1 MSDADIISAMRR
13 KAGVGRPP
21 PDVQPMSPAK
31 ALRLAAAKA
40 AEDAIGLVMQVTN
53 VIEERSSILRLPDQ
67 LPEYALLSLLEG
79 PDNAYGLAVF
89 DRNVIS
95 AVVEQQTTGKVLKL
109 PPEERA
115 PTATDAVMCT
125 EITDHILSLFETNIA
140 EVADPPDVAGFRV
153 AAQLREARSIS
164 IAFDDVPYRV
174 YRISV
179 LLGRGVREG
188 EILLVFPFA
197 RATPKPVP
205 GAPND
210 FGRDFQAV
218 VMKSEARLDTV
229 LHRIRMPLADVMSL
243 EAGMVLSIPRSAV
256 SKVELRAD
264 DRLVS
269 RAQLGQINGKRAVRL
284 IFMTEEDDDPLEAP
298 YGSEAGGFGDMGAL
312 SGGSEFPA
320 LSNGLGDMGDL
331 PSLGDLPAM
340 GDIGD
345 MDNMGDVP
353 PMGDL
358 PPLGDF
364 PAMGDMSG
372 EMGEL
377 PDLGDFPAM
386 GDLPTFDD

>member
-40 AEDAIGLVMQVTN
+40 AEDSIGLVMQVTH
-53 VIEERSSILRLPDQ
+53 VAEERSSILRLPEQ
-67 LPEYALLSLLEG
+67 LPDDALLSLLEG

-89 DRNVIS
+89 DRNVVS

-125 EITDHILSLFETNIA
+125 EITDHILSLFETNVA
-140 EVADPPDVAGFRV
+140 EVADPPHVEGFRV

-164 IAFDDVPYRV
+164 IAFEDVPYRV

-179 LLGRGVREG
+179 SLGRGVREG
-188 EILLVFPFA
+188 EILLVFPYA

-205 GAPND
+205 GAPNN

-218 VMKSEARLDTV
+218 VMTSEARLDTV
-229 LHRIRMPLADVMSL
+229 LHRIRLPLADVMSL
-243 EAGMVLSIPRSAV
+243 EVGMVLSIPRSAV

-284 IFMTEEDDDPLEAP
+284 IFMTGDDDPLDAS
-298 YGSEAGGFGDMGAL
+298 YGPDEGGFGDMGAP
-312 SGGSEFPA
+312 SGSSAVPA
-320 LSNGLGDMGDL
+320 LSNG
-331 PSLGDLPAM
+331 
-340 GDIGD
+340 
-345 MDNMGDVP
+345 MGDVP
-353 PMGDL
+353 PMGDY
-358 PPLGDF
+358 
-364 PAMGDMSG
+364 PAMGDMG
-372 EMGEL
+372 DLPPLGAFPALGDMGGDMGDL
-377 PDLGDFPAM
+377 PDLGHFPAM
-386 GDLPTFDD
+386 GDLPSLE

>member
-40 AEDAIGLVMQVTN
+40 AEDSIGLVMQVTH
-53 VIEERSSILRLPDQ
+53 VAEERSSILRLPEQ
-67 LPEYALLSLLEG
+67 LPDDALLSLLEG

-125 EITDHILSLFETNIA
+125 EITDHILSLFETNVA
-140 EVADPPDVAGFRV
+140 EVADPPHVEGFRV

-164 IAFDDVPYRV
+164 IAFEDVPYRV

-179 LLGRGVREG
+179 SLGRGVREG
-188 EILLVFPFA
+188 EILLVFPYA

-205 GAPND
+205 GAPNN

-218 VMKSEARLDTV
+218 VMTSEARLDTV
-229 LHRIRMPLADVMSL
+229 LHRIRLPLADVMSL
-243 EAGMVLSIPRSAV
+243 EVGMVLSIPRSAV

-284 IFMTEEDDDPLEAP
+284 IFMTGDDDPLDAS
-298 YGSEAGGFGDMGAL
+298 YGPDEGGFGDMGAP
-312 SGGSEFPA
+312 SGSSAVPA
-320 LSNGLGDMGDL
+320 LSNG
-331 PSLGDLPAM
+331 
-340 GDIGD
+340 
-345 MDNMGDVP
+345 MGDVP
-353 PMGDL
+353 PMGD
-358 PPLGDF
+358 F
-364 PAMGDMSG
+364 PAMGDMG
-372 EMGEL
+372 DLPPLGAFPALGDMGGDMGDL
-377 PDLGDFPAM
+377 PDLGHFPAM
-386 GDLPTFDD
+386 GDLPSLE

>member
-1 MSDADIISAMRR
+1 MSDADVISAMRR

-21 PDVQPMSPAK
+21 PDVQPMSPTK

-40 AEDAIGLVMQVTN
+40 AEDSIGLVMQVTH
-53 VIEERSSILRLPDQ
+53 VAEERSSILRLPEQ
-67 LPEYALLSLLEG
+67 LPDDALLSLLEG

-89 DRNVIS
+89 DRNVVS

-125 EITDHILSLFETNIA
+125 EITDHILSLFETNVA
-140 EVADPPDVAGFRV
+140 EVADPPHVEGFRV

-164 IAFDDVPYRV
+164 IAFEDVPYRV

-179 LLGRGVREG
+179 SLGRGVREG
-188 EILLVFPFA
+188 EILLVFPYA

-205 GAPND
+205 GAPNN

-218 VMKSEARLDTV
+218 VMTSEARLDTV
-229 LHRIRMPLADVMSL
+229 LHRIRLPLADVMSL
-243 EAGMVLSIPRSAV
+243 EVGMVLSIPRSAV

-284 IFMTEEDDDPLEAP
+284 IFMTGDDDPLDAS
-298 YGSEAGGFGDMGAL
+298 YGPDEGGFGDMGAP
-312 SGGSEFPA
+312 SGSSAVPA
-320 LSNGLGDMGDL
+320 LSNG
-331 PSLGDLPAM
+331 
-340 GDIGD
+340 
-345 MDNMGDVP
+345 MGDVP
-353 PMGDL
+353 PMGD
-358 PPLGDF
+358 F
-364 PAMGDMSG
+364 PAMGDMG
-372 EMGEL
+372 DL
-377 PDLGDFPAM
+377 PDLGHFPAM
-386 GDLPTFDD
+386 GDLPSLE

>member
-40 AEDAIGLVMQVTN
+40 AEDSIGLVMQVTH
-53 VIEERSSILRLPDQ
+53 VAEERSSILRLPEQ
-67 LPEYALLSLLEG
+67 LPDDALLSLLEG

-89 DRNVIS
+89 DRNVVS

-125 EITDHILSLFETNIA
+125 EITDHILSLFETNVA
-140 EVADPPDVAGFRV
+140 EVADPPHVEGFRV

-164 IAFDDVPYRV
+164 IAFEDVPYRV

-179 LLGRGVREG
+179 SLGRGVREG
-188 EILLVFPFA
+188 EILLVFPYA

-205 GAPND
+205 GAPNN

-218 VMKSEARLDTV
+218 VMTSEARLDTV
-229 LHRIRMPLADVMSL
+229 LHRIRLPLADVMSL
-243 EAGMVLSIPRSAV
+243 EVGMVLSIPRSAV

-284 IFMTEEDDDPLEAP
+284 IFMTGDDDPLDAS
-298 YGSEAGGFGDMGAL
+298 YGPDEGGFGDMGAP
-312 SGGSEFPA
+312 SGSSAVPA
-320 LSNGLGDMGDL
+320 LSNG
-331 PSLGDLPAM
+331 
-340 GDIGD
+340 
-345 MDNMGDVP
+345 MGDVP
-353 PMGDL
+353 PMGD
-358 PPLGDF
+358 F
-364 PAMGDMSG
+364 PAMGDMG
-372 EMGEL
+372 DLPPLGAFPALGDMGGDMGDL
-377 PDLGDFPAM
+377 PDLGHFPAM
-386 GDLPTFDD
+386 GDLPSLD

>member
-31 ALRLAAAKA
+31 ALRVAAAKA
-40 AEDAIGLVMQVTN
+40 AEDSIGLVMQVTH
-53 VIEERSSILRLPDQ
+53 VAEERSSILRLPEQ
-67 LPEYALLSLLEG
+67 LPDDALLSLLEG

-89 DRNVIS
+89 DRNVVS

-125 EITDHILSLFETNIA
+125 EITDHILSLFETNVA
-140 EVADPPDVAGFRV
+140 EVADPPHVEGFRV

-164 IAFDDVPYRV
+164 IAFEDVPYRV

-179 LLGRGVREG
+179 SLGRGVREG
-188 EILLVFPFA
+188 EILLVFPYA

-205 GAPND
+205 GAPNN

-218 VMKSEARLDTV
+218 VMTSEARLDTV
-229 LHRIRMPLADVMSL
+229 LHRIRLPLADVMSL
-243 EAGMVLSIPRSAV
+243 EVGMVLSIPRSAV

-284 IFMTEEDDDPLEAP
+284 IFMTGDDDPLDAS
-298 YGSEAGGFGDMGAL
+298 YGPDEGGFGDMGAP
-312 SGGSEFPA
+312 SGSSAVPA
-320 LSNGLGDMGDL
+320 LSNG
-331 PSLGDLPAM
+331 
-340 GDIGD
+340 
-345 MDNMGDVP
+345 MGDVP
-353 PMGDL
+353 PMGD
-358 PPLGDF
+358 F
-364 PAMGDMSG
+364 PAMGDMG
-372 EMGEL
+372 DLPPLGAFPALGDMGGDMGDL
-377 PDLGDFPAM
+377 PDLGHFPAM
-386 GDLPTFDD
+386 GDLPSLE

>member
-40 AEDAIGLVMQVTN
+40 AEDSIGLVMQVTH
-53 VIEERSSILRLPDQ
+53 VAEERSSILRLPEQ
-67 LPEYALLSLLEG
+67 LPDDALLSLLEG

-115 PTATDAVMCT
+115 PTATDAVMCA
-125 EITDHILSLFETNIA
+125 EITDHILSLFETNVA
-140 EVADPPDVAGFRV
+140 EVADPPHVEGFRV
-153 AAQLREARSIS
+153 AAHLREARSIS

-174 YRISV
+174 YRLSV
-179 LLGRGVREG
+179 SLGRGVREG
-188 EILLVFPFA
+188 EILLVFPYA

-205 GAPND
+205 GAPNS

-218 VMKSEARLDTV
+218 VMTSEARLDTV

-284 IFMTEEDDDPLEAP
+284 IFMTEDDDPLDAS
-298 YGSEAGGFGDMGAL
+298 YGPDEGGFGDMGAL
-312 SGGSEFPA
+312 SGGSAVPA
-320 LSNGLGDMGDL
+320 LSNG
-331 PSLGDLPAM
+331 
-340 GDIGD
+340 
-345 MDNMGDVP
+345 MGDVP
-353 PMGDL
+353 PMGD
-358 PPLGDF
+358 F
-364 PAMGDMSG
+364 PAMGDMGDMDGMSD
-372 EMGEL
+372 MGDLTPLGAFPAMGDMGGNMAGDMGDL
-377 PDLGDFPAM
+377 PDLGHFPAM
-386 GDLPTFDD
+386 GDLPSLE